1 MRAPT
6 KEEGPGR
13 NRGTSSSPSNTS
25 LPCSKCGYSVTEP
38 WIRNWHRMV
47 ERCRVDPAFR
57 EYCESGV
64 RRWADELRAHEVAG
78 KYYGGCDAA

>member
-1 MRAPT
+1 MEAPT

-13 NRGTSSSPSNTS
+13 DRGTSTS
-25 LPCSKCGYSVTEP
+25 LSESSLPRAERGYSATEP

-57 EYCESGV
+57 EYCGSGV
-64 RRWADELRAHEVAG
+64 RRCADEHAAG
-78 KYYGGCDAA
+78 AA